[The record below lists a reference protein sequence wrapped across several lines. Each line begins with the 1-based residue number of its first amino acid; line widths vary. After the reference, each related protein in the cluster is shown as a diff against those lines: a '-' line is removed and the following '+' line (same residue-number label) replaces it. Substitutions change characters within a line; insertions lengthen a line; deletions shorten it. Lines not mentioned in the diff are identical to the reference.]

1 MELYLSME
9 SIADKFLAL
18 LQNWLA
24 QVPMINTP
32 VPSSASMCIW
42 KTAAGLN
49 LQN

>member
-1 MELYLSME
+1 MEP
-9 SIADKFLAL
+9 IADKFSAL

-24 QVPMINTP
+24 EVTMINTP
-32 VPSSASMCIW
+32 VSSSASVCIW